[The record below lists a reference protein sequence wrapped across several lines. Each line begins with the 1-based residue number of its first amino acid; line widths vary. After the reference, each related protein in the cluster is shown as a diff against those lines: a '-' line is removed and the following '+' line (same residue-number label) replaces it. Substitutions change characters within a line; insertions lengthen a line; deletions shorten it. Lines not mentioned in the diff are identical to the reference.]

1 MSSHHHPNQAP
12 AQLTVAI
19 VTVSDT
25 RTPETDESGKLA
37 RRMVE
42 EAGHRVTGVE
52 IVADDPGALRAVLE
66 SRLAEKNVDAVLL
79 SGGTGISPRDGTFE
93 VVSAMLDKVLP
104 GFGELFRALSYEEI
118 GPGAMLSR
126 AVGGVARGK
135 AVFSMPG
142 STKAVRLALEKLI
155 LPELGHTAGEARKG

>member
-155 LPELGHTAGEARKG
+155 LPELRHTAGEARKG

>member
-1 MSSHHHPNQAP
+1 MRSSPHPHQADSP
-12 AQLTVAI
+12 LTAAI

-25 RTPETDESGKLA
+25 RTPDTDESGKLA

-52 IVADDPGALRAVLE
+52 IVADDPGALRALLE
-66 SRLAEKNVDAVLL
+66 ARLDEEGIDAVLI
-79 SGGTGISPRDGTFE
+79 SGGTGISRRDGTYE
-93 VVSAMLDKVLP
+93 VVSALLEKTLP

-126 AVGGVARGK
+126 AVGGLARGK
-135 AVFSMPG
+135 VVFSMPG

-155 LPELGHTAGEARKG
+155 LPELAHAAGEARKG